1 MCDAVELEPTGAAV
15 SIDLMMLLDGVKR
28 KIKAVPAAEYEELSL
43 ACGVSVRT
51 LYGIIADRRMPSL
64 PTFQKLC
71 DHFAITVD
79 VALHKQVLPP
89 VVRPIL

>member
-1 MCDAVELEPTGAAV
+1 M

-28 KIKAVPAAEYEELSL
+28 KIKAVPAAAYGDLAEE
-43 ACGVSVRT
+43 CGVSVPT

-64 PTFQKLC
+64 PTLQKLC

-79 VALHKQVLPP
+79 VATHKQVLPP
-89 VVRPIL
+89 VVRPIE